1 MNTSQDSIASANG
14 KGANMASKPG
24 ATGGQVATM
33 AGKKRKQRPNGS
45 TSEKSL
51 DDDGVDPGQPML
63 QKMFNEKMMIGKFLK
78 PDFTFLANL
87 ILLYIGGIVGINST
101 DQTLMK

>member
-1 MNTSQDSIASANG
+1 MTFFVASSGERRVQNNISFPSMWQMCLTHYVCPFYVCVQDMNNSHDSIASANG

-45 TSEKSL
+45 TSEKSV
-51 DDDGVDPGQPML
+51 DDEGGDPGQ
-63 QKMFNEKMMIGKFLK
+63 
-78 PDFTFLANL
+78 
-87 ILLYIGGIVGINST
+87 LL
-101 DQTLMK
+101 